1 MPEALSEFRL
11 AIIVEEMGL
20 LGGICVIFLYMWLLF
35 RAGVVA
41 RKSTTIFSAIL
52 VIGVT
57 LIIVMQAFVHIGVCV
72 GIMPLTGQPLP
83 LISRGGTSIMIN
95 SIYFGIIIAV
105 TRSYGMKGTTDTNIV
120 NHDDEI
126 DNKIDV
132 LRNNYENLT
141 KEA

>member
-1 MPEALSEFRL
+1 
-11 AIIVEEMGL
+11 
-20 LGGICVIFLYMWLLF
+20 
-35 RAGVVA
+35 
-41 RKSTTIFSAIL
+41 
-52 VIGVT
+52 
-57 LIIVMQAFVHIGVCV
+57 MQAFVNIGVGV
-72 GIMPLTGQPLP
+72 GIMTLTGQPLP

-105 TRSYGMKGTTDTNIV
+105 TRSYSMKGTTDTNIV

-132 LRNNYENLT
+132 LRNNYEELP